1 MYLGELNEDFLYKNY
16 STHWPIQMTAADN
29 LSLED
34 QVTILNLNLRF
45 AT

>member
-1 MYLGELNEDFLYKNY
+1 MYLGDLNEDFLYKNY
-16 STHWPIQMTAADN
+16 STHWPIQMTTADK

-34 QVTILNLNLRF
+34 QVCILNLNLRF